1 MRLLPFLLVEDSDA
15 VMAGLLTHKHNSI
28 PGSVM
33 KLMSAYRTLLQDTGI
48 EITTYR
54 RILESGGIAI
64 PKAKSITD
72 IGLGWTS
79 DECVDMAIWSFTS
92 ARNFEE
98 LLDLSVA
105 HPGDSDS
112 VAAVACSLW
121 GIASRPGWQKYYEQ
135 VNEREMIDFFLEKF
149 L

>member
-1 MRLLPFLLVEDSDA
+1 
-15 VMAGLLTHKHNSI
+15 
-28 PGSVM
+28 
-33 KLMSAYRTLLQDTGI
+33 
-48 EITTYR
+48 
-54 RILESGGIAI
+54 
-64 PKAKSITD
+64 
-72 IGLGWTS
+72 
-79 DECVDMAIWSFTS
+79 MAIWSFTS